1 MISAMLRFYFSRTTR
16 NWLALRKLCMAAQGK
31 SIKRKPRQPKQEAT

>member
-1 MISAMLRFYFSRTTR
+1 MIRAMIRFYFSPTTR

-31 SIKRKPRQPKQEAT
+31 SIKRKPRQSKQDAE